1 MKLARIRTRGAIHL
15 ARVESSGFVCLATE
29 SDHPAADVL
38 RETLAHGIPADGVT
52 IAPED
57 VEILSPIARP
67 SKFVAIGL
75 NYRDHVEETGAALPQ
90 APLIF
95 MKSPT
100 TIVGPTDR
108 IEFDPSLTTQ
118 VDHEAELGVVIGR
131 RCRGVSPHEALD
143 HVLGYTVVN
152 DISARDLQLGD
163 GQWTRGKSLDS
174 FGPVG
179 PFIVG
184 TDELGDGSGLRV
196 RCLVNG
202 EVRQDGTTDDFVF
215 GVAQVVSHISQAMT
229 LEPGDL
235 IATGT
240 PAGVGFT
247 RTPPLFLADGDILET
262 EIAQIGQLRN
272 ELVACSTTSP

>member
-1 MKLARIRTRGAIHL
+1 MKLARIRTGAAVHL
-15 ARVESSGFVCLATE
+15 ARVESSGFVLLATE

-38 RETLAHGIPADGVT
+38 RETLADGIPTDGVT
-52 IAPED
+52 IAPEEI
-57 VEILSPIARP
+57 EILSPIARP
-67 SKFVAIGL
+67 SKFLAIGL
-75 NYRDHVEETGAALPQ
+75 NYRDHARETGAALPE

-108 IEFDPSLTTQ
+108 IEFDPLLTAE

-131 RCRGVSPHEALD
+131 RCRGVDPDEALD
-143 HVLGYTVVN
+143 HVLGYTIVN
-152 DISARDLQLGD
+152 DVSARDLQLGD
-163 GQWTRGKSLDS
+163 GQWTRGKSLDT

-215 GVAQVVSHISQAMT
+215 GVAQVVSHISKAMA

-247 RTPPLFLADGDILET
+247 RTPPLFLANGDILET
-262 EIAQIGQLRN
+262 EIERIGRLRN
-272 ELVACSTTSP
+272 ELVSRPTPT